1 MNTKTMNTKTM
12 DMDTETMDKKTSQ
25 TNHSPYPTQPS
36 AEDVLA
42 LTEADISKKLTIAM
56 ETLLHGTDL
65 TYTQMREVM
74 LLIMQ
79 GKCPD
84 AVMSGLLVA
93 LRIKGES
100 IDEISAAAA
109 VMRELSLKV
118 HTQNQDYL
126 VDIVGT
132 GGDGANL
139 FNVSTASALVASC
152 AGARVA
158 KHGNRSVSSKSGSSD
173 LLDMAGIRLD
183 LTPEQTLA
191 CLETQ
196 NLGFLFAPNHHP
208 AIRHAMPVRRALGV
222 RTLFNILGPLT
233 NPAGVKRAVIGVF
246 TPKLCEPLAHVF
258 KQLGDEHIMVVS
270 SNDGLDEISLAAS
283 THVAE
288 LKDGKVS
295 VYELNPEDVGI
306 DSGTLVGLDVAS
318 PAASLDLITQA
329 LATDAIEETNAGT
342 NSSLVNEINDD
353 VIAKARDM
361 IALNAGAAIY
371 VAGRASNLANGVNM
385 AQSIIHHGTAL
396 IKLKDFAAFT
406 QNPA

>member
-1 MNTKTMNTKTM
+1 MNTNA
-12 DMDTETMDKKTSQ
+12 
-25 TNHSPYPTQPS
+25 TQNNSVSPS
-36 AEDVLA
+36 AADVLA
-42 LTEADISKKLTIAM
+42 LTETEISQKLTLAL
-56 ETLLHGTDL
+56 ETLLQGESL
-65 TYTQMREVM
+65 TYAQMREVM

-79 GKCPD
+79 GKCSD
-84 AVMSGLLVA
+84 TMMSALLVA
-93 LRIKGES
+93 LRVKGES

-109 VMRELSLKV
+109 VMRELSLKIQ
-118 HTQNQDYL
+118 TPNKDYL

-152 AGARVA
+152 AGAKVA

-173 LLDMAGIRLD
+173 LLDAAGIRLD

-191 CLETQ
+191 CLEAQ

-246 TPKLCEPLAHVF
+246 TPELCEPLAHVF

-288 LKDGKVS
+288 LKDGQIS
-295 VYELNPEDVGI
+295 VYDLTPEDVGI
-306 DSGTLVGLDVAS
+306 DSASLAGLDVAS

-329 LATDAIEETNAGT
+329 LSATANEDAANTDKNTDGKDTDSKEVG
-342 NSSLVNEINDD
+342 NDEPSMQD
-353 VIAKARDM
+353 IIGKARDM

-396 IKLKDFAAFT
+396 TKLHDFAAFT
-406 QNPA
+406 QNSV